1 MSKAR
6 ERRLKATGRYFQPPK
21 KIKYIWLNNIFP
33 VVLFISLLFLIFNL

>member
-6 ERRLKATGRYFQPPK
+6 ERRLKAVGRYFQPPK

-33 VVLFISLLFLIFNL
+33 IVLIISLLFLIFNL